1 MKFKKMSHKSSI
13 TSIACLCLVL
23 LLIFPPYIL
32 GSTTLGESTF
42 PVEDESEIIWESVN
56 ATESWYMDVEFVRFT
71 ASKIYNETYDEKNYL
86 FINYTLEFYHR
97 YSWVPRYTNSFYM
110 AYNKTLNFLNWSAE
124 GFLNGNLFIFPTPI
138 NLTLIGEAV
147 KREGFLNY
155 SVIGQKLVLD
165 YYGNNTRIEISI
177 NSSGLSTIIEKIT
190 NETTIY
196 RWELNEEEIII
207 KVPFGSNY
215 LMITIVSIIS
225 LVVITKKKIAYS
237 KKH

>member
-1 MKFKKMSHKSSI
+1 MSHKSSI
-13 TSIACLCLVL
+13 TSTACLCLVL

-97 YSWVPRYTNSFYM
+97 YTWVPRYTNSFYM

-215 LMITIVSIIS
+215 LMITIASIIP

-237 KKH
+237 RKH

>member
-1 MKFKKMSHKSSI
+1 MKLKKMSHKSSI
-13 TSIACLCLVL
+13 TSTACLCLVL
-23 LLIFPPYIL
+23 LLVFPPYIL

-56 ATESWYMDVEFVRFT
+56 ATESWYIDVEFVRFT

-110 AYNKTLNFLNWSAE
+110 AYNKTLNFLNWSSE
-124 GFLNGNLFIFPTPI
+124 GFFNGNLFVFPTPV

-155 SVIGQKLVLD
+155 STIGEKIVFD
-165 YYGNNTRIEISI
+165 YYGNSTSFEISI
-177 NSSGLSTIIEKIT
+177 NSAGFSTIIEKIT
-190 NETTIY
+190 NGTTIY
-196 RWELNEEEIII
+196 RWELNEEDIII
-207 KVPFGSNY
+207 KVPFGNSF
-215 LMITIVSIIS
+215 LIITIVSIIP
-225 LVVITKKKIAYS
+225 LVIFTKKKILNS
-237 KKH
+237 REH

>member
-1 MKFKKMSHKSSI
+1 MKLKKMSHKSSI
-13 TSIACLCLVL
+13 TSTACLCLVL
-23 LLIFPPYIL
+23 LLVFPPYIL

-215 LMITIVSIIS
+215 LMITIASIIP

-237 KKH
+237 RKH